1 MLRALHHR
9 VRVHVHDGASDGLKR
24 SKSKYVH
31 EEDNSILKVASK
43 NPKFSPTHLRGMD
56 GDGEVLVLLE
66 DGQLGAFVDAALVD
80 GVGHGEVDDPAE
92 EDAVAD
98 LGVEVAAIVA
108 EGHYVLEAALVGQE
122 AGVDPVGYGSLLL
135 LRHHV
140 VPVPMLGLLLDRLF
154 MVTVWFVLYSN
165 TLD

>member
-1 MLRALHHR
+1 M
-9 VRVHVHDGASDGLKR
+9 
-24 SKSKYVH
+24 
-31 EEDNSILKVASK
+31 
-43 NPKFSPTHLRGMD
+43 
-56 GDGEVLVLLE
+56 LLE
-66 DGQLGAFVDAALVD
+66 DGQLGAFVDTALID

-92 EDAVAD
+92 EDAVAH

-140 VPVPMLGLLLDRLF
+140 VPVPMLGLLLDRLL
-154 MVTVWFVLYSN
+154 MVTVWFVIYSN
-165 TLD
+165 TLERKANWVNQNYLPNFGGCLPSSPACCRRASLCGISP

>member
-1 MLRALHHR
+1 
-9 VRVHVHDGASDGLKR
+9 
-24 SKSKYVH
+24 
-31 EEDNSILKVASK
+31 
-43 NPKFSPTHLRGMD
+43 MD
-56 GDGEVLVLLE
+56 CDGEVLVLLE
-66 DGQLGAFVDAALVD
+66 DGQLGAFVDTALID
-80 GVGHGEVDDPAE
+80 GVGHGEVYDPAE

-98 LGVEVAAIVA
+98 LGVEVAAVVA

-154 MVTVWFVLYSN
+154 MVTVWFVIYSN